1 VTTAGFDPAVS
12 VPTGDL
18 EQLAQSASAGNMAI
32 EHAVELQ
39 PGRSVTVDVTFSPAG
54 LVGTVDSGTLY
65 LDALQSGVPPSGQ
78 LSGDEVAAVAY
89 SYTVGKP

>member
-1 VTTAGFDPAVS
+1 
-12 VPTGDL
+12 
-18 EQLAQSASAGNMAI
+18 M
-32 EHAVELQ
+32 
-39 PGRSVTVDVTFSPAG
+39 DVTFSPAG